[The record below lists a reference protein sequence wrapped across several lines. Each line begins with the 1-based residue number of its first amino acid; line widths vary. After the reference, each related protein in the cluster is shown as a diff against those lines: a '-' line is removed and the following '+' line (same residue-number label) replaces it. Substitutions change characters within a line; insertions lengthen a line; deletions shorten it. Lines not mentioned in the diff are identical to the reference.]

1 MENGEFGMSA
11 GVAAKCPPEW
21 LLALGGG
28 SGGDL
33 LDLECPDNLQ
43 RGTTGATARIMRGA
57 KSERAGLLPPI
68 NGATARTL
76 SLDAADSAGRGGAV
90 GAHDADAMGRTG
102 SSAEQAALPKKPE
115 PFSIASLM
123 ENARRKAQEKKEE
136 EAAKAR
142 GEVFQR
148 VCSDDSMEATLR
160 EHAERQEALQAK
172 LKNLS
177 SSLKKFDMRA
187 AEAKIE
193 HERVRQQAMAESA
206 LMWRGLKG
214 GRGGPAQPCAF
225 DLAPPDM
232 VLKILGF
239 LSGKKLFLALM
250 ASRRFHCADREF
262 WAELLLREHRER
274 FAATHSSR
282 DLKELYRDNEM
293 RWSRLTATFAWLTKQ
308 GCPTDVHGKGEGP
321 WSRVT
326 MTLVL
331 KDAVTYTAPGAAE
344 WRREFLL
351 LHVRCI
357 MALLNSSNDGTSH
370 FIYWKPLSCLGTIR
384 PSSAN
389 DALDLNLWA
398 TFVSN
403 TLGLEV
409 PIVSSPPR
417 HHNNPLATCGCK
429 KHCMDFHGDHTST
442 CTAHSGATKAHDW
455 MVGVLGLLFRTAGH
469 TVRTQHGVTAS
480 AGQRRGD
487 VELRS
492 YLQDATGRRAWSSTC
507 P

>member
-351 LHVRCI
+351 PHVRCI
-357 MALLNSSNDGTSH
+357 MALLNSSNDGIKELAASALANIICSAGDGRAMLVKH
-370 FIYWKPLSCLGTIR
+370 AAIKGLQKMLS
-384 PSSAN
+384 
-389 DALDLNLWA
+389 
-398 TFVSN
+398 SN
-403 TLGLEV
+403 SLGLQKQAARAMINAWIEDSMRV
-409 PIVSSPPR
+409 VE
-417 HHNNPLATCGCK
+417 GC
-429 KHCMDFHGDHTST
+429 D
-442 CTAHSGATKAHDW
+442 A
-455 MVGVLGLLFRTAGH
+455 
-469 TVRTQHGVTAS
+469 
-480 AGQRRGD
+480 
-487 VELRS
+487 S
-492 YLQDATGRRAWSSTC
+492 YLNC
-507 P
+507 PFRHSRWLYYIYIWGGCPQEFP

>member
-1 MENGEFGMSA
+1 MENGEQI
-11 GVAAKCPPEW
+11 AKCPPEW

-28 SGGDL
+28 GGGL

-43 RGTTGATARIMRGA
+43 RGSTGATASIMRGA
-57 KSERAGLLPPI
+57 KSERAGLLPRI
-68 NGATARTL
+68 NGAMARTL
-76 SLDAADSAGRGGAV
+76 SLDAADSAGHGGAV
-90 GAHDADAMGRTG
+90 GAHGADAMGRTA
-102 SSAEQAALPKKPE
+102 STDQAALPKKSE

-123 ENARRKAQEKKEE
+123 ENARRKAQEKEEE

-148 VCSDDSMEATLR
+148 ACSDDSMEATLR
-160 EHAERQEALQAK
+160 EHAERQKALQAK
-172 LKNLS
+172 LKTLS
-177 SSLKKFDMRA
+177 SSLKKFDVRA

-214 GRGGPAQPCAF
+214 GRGGAAQPCAF

-262 WAELLLREHRER
+262 WAELLLREHKER

-293 RWSRLTATFAWLTKQ
+293 RWLRLTATFAWLTKQ

-326 MTLVL
+326 MTAVL

-344 WRREFLL
+344 WRRDFLL
-351 LHVRCI
+351 PHVRCI
-357 MALLNSSNDGTSH
+357 MALLKSSNDGIKELAASALANIICSSGDGRAMLVKH
-370 FIYWKPLSCLGTIR
+370 AAIKGLQKMLS
-384 PSSAN
+384 
-389 DALDLNLWA
+389 
-398 TFVSN
+398 SN
-403 TLGLEV
+403 SLGLQKQAARAMINAWIEDSMRV
-409 PIVSSPPR
+409 VE
-417 HHNNPLATCGCK
+417 GC
-429 KHCMDFHGDHTST
+429 D
-442 CTAHSGATKAHDW
+442 A
-455 MVGVLGLLFRTAGH
+455 
-469 TVRTQHGVTAS
+469 
-480 AGQRRGD
+480 
-487 VELRS
+487 S
-492 YLQDATGRRAWSSTC
+492 YLNC
-507 P
+507 PFRHSRWLYYIYIWGGCPQEFP